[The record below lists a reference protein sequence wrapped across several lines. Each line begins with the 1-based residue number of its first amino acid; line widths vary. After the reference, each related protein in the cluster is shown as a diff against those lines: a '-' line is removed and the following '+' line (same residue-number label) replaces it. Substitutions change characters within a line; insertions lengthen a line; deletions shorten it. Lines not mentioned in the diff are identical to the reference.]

1 MCELPV
7 PKFAKRWINLRRHY
21 RNFYK
26 LAGSL
31 ERMLMQLDLEFEGR
45 PHSGIDDTRNI
56 VRILKRLVQDGCELK
71 YNESL

>member
-1 MCELPV
+1 M
-7 PKFAKRWINLRRHY
+7 
-21 RNFYK
+21 
-26 LAGSL
+26 AGSL